1 MSLVLSLSM
10 MRIIQSVNLFA
21 GKRRKGPEQAV
32 LIVTMNVIV
41 IVIVSVIMIVIMI
54 VMQIYA
60 LMQ

>member
-1 MSLVLSLSM
+1 MSLVLSLRM

-41 IVIVSVIMIVIMI
+41 IVSRIMIVIMI

>member
-1 MSLVLSLSM
+1 M

-41 IVIVSVIMIVIMI
+41 IVSRIMIVIMI

>member
-1 MSLVLSLSM
+1 MSLVLSLRM

-41 IVIVSVIMIVIMI
+41 SVIMIVIMI
-54 VMQIYA
+54 GMQIYA

>member
-1 MSLVLSLSM
+1 MSLVLSLRM

-21 GKRRKGPEQAV
+21 GKRRKGPGQAV

-41 IVIVSVIMIVIMI
+41 IVSRIMIVIMI

>member
-1 MSLVLSLSM
+1 M

-41 IVIVSVIMIVIMI
+41 IVSVIMIVIMI

>member
-1 MSLVLSLSM
+1 M

-21 GKRRKGPEQAV
+21 GKRRKGPGQAV

-41 IVIVSVIMIVIMI
+41 IVSRIMIVIMI

>member
-1 MSLVLSLSM
+1 M

-21 GKRRKGPEQAV
+21 GKRRKGPGQAV

-41 IVIVSVIMIVIMI
+41 SVIMIVIMI
-54 VMQIYA
+54 GMQIYA

>member
-1 MSLVLSLSM
+1 MSLVLSLRM

-41 IVIVSVIMIVIMI
+41 IVSVIMIVIMI